1 MAKSILSHHR
11 TIPLSPTMVV
21 EEYSYVYIEGFDANR
36 ANECHKSKKRIGW
49 ESVARDREAV
59 KSKQG
64 SLWIY
69 REVWQKKD
77 KKRAKKDK

>member
-11 TIPLSPTMVV
+11 TIDLSPTMVV
-21 EEYSYVYIEGFDANR
+21 EEYTYVYIEGFDANR

-59 KSKQG
+59 KGKQG